1 MAESADASDLKSDDG
16 DIVWVR
22 PPLALLVSI
31 KPGLML
37 RFFAF
42 SRQVG
47 FPAGGAAVPGC
58 IDDAV

>member
-22 PPLALLVSI
+22 PPLALLVSG
-31 KPGLML
+31 KPGQML
-37 RFFAF
+37 RFFCI
-42 SRQVG
+42 SRQGG

-58 IDDAV
+58 RYCGV